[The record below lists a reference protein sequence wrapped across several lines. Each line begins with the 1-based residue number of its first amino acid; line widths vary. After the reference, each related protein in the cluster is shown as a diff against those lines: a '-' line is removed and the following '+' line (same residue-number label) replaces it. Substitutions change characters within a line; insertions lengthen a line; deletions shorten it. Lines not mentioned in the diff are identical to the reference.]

1 MSAILDAILNFGESS
16 RGILGDSMLFY
27 TYSWTYPE
35 KFSLLWAISRTCLC
49 GRMVYALGR
58 HVQYRA
64 TQSMAGI
71 RLGRA
76 RPPTKNYF

>member
-35 KFSLLWAISRTCLC
+35 KFSLL
-49 GRMVYALGR
+49 
-58 HVQYRA
+58 
-64 TQSMAGI
+64 
-71 RLGRA
+71 
-76 RPPTKNYF
+76 